1 MANTNLNNLK
11 SINSLF
17 NHNKSNMESLIK
29 EAEQIT
35 GCNLRS
41 RAQSERTY
49 FAYDRT
55 YLEPEEIEQARNN
68 NELPGQCNNTNI
80 KVAETKKFTSYYT
93 EVKTNRPGYIDAH
106 IENTYESGEKYYHLM
121 TADKDQTFFITK
133 FYDKPI
139 TTLCFTDTDI
149 LYIPSEDWTK
159 VTKKSYENLL
169 KEMGDKSA
177 TKWGMYNESV
187 YIAINRNIKFDTNG
201 IAISPF
207 KSVRQN
213 LSGEIQNKSEY
224 YIGRPCFRGYT
235 GASSSYKGGETA
247 NKTLLC
253 ISPLMG
259 EEALSENKYTAILY
273 ATRNRVCTERTIL
286 EELLKNPVDGIL
298 VEGTKSAMP
307 NPNFDLYMQLIGMG
321 IPIVFFNGYY
331 PSLSGTYYV
340 CADNKSG
347 GAELVR
353 HLISRG
359 HTKIAGYFKSDD
371 IQGHQRY
378 SGFLTEL
385 FRNGLIIPDENV
397 FWYTTETKGT
407 LFDDPQ
413 EVLKRLGDNTAVVC
427 YNDEIAFGLVK
438 CLLSAGKRIPEDIA
452 VVSFDNSN
460 LSRISQVPITSLSYE
475 DRNIGRIAAHKL
487 MDILDGKEVS
497 SEVVPWTFIRKES
510 S

>member
-1 MANTNLNNLK
+1 MKQTEIINSNNLK

-17 NHNKSNMESLIK
+17 NHNKSNMEVLIK

-49 FAYDRT
+49 FAYERT

-121 TADKDQTFFITK
+121 TADKYQTFFITK

-149 LYIPSEDWTK
+149 LYIPSEDWAK

-201 IAISPF
+201 IAVSPF

-224 YIGRPCFRGYT
+224 YIGRPSFRGYT
-235 GASSSYKGGETA
+235 GVCASYKGGETA

-259 EEALSENKYTAILY
+259 EESLSENSYAKCAGICQKTVNKSIL
-273 ATRNRVCTERTIL
+273 A
-286 EELLKNPVDGIL
+286 K
-298 VEGTKSAMP
+298 
-307 NPNFDLYMQLIGMG
+307 
-321 IPIVFFNGYY
+321 GYY
-331 PSLSGTYYV
+331 Y
-340 CADNKSG
+340 NKD
-347 GAELVR
+347 
-353 HLISRG
+353 RG
-359 HTKIAGYFKSDD
+359 
-371 IQGHQRY
+371 
-378 SGFLTEL
+378 
-385 FRNGLIIPDENV
+385 
-397 FWYTTETKGT
+397 
-407 LFDDPQ
+407 
-413 EVLKRLGDNTAVVC
+413 
-427 YNDEIAFGLVK
+427 
-438 CLLSAGKRIPEDIA
+438 DIA
-452 VVSFDNSN
+452 IDGKYKDLVNQMAN
-460 LSRISQVPITSLSYE
+460 TISQVKELNLKS
-475 DRNIGRIAAHKL
+475 
-487 MDILDGKEVS
+487 DIYPVLVD
-497 SEVVPWTFIRKES
+497 FIISQHVDFIKNTVGIRTARKECDLLEALEEFLGEITNS
-510 S
+510 YI

>member
-17 NHNKSNMESLIK
+17 NHNKFNMESLIK

-49 FAYDRT
+49 FAYERT

-80 KVAETKKFTSYYT
+80 KVAETKKFISYYT

-149 LYIPSEDWTK
+149 LYIPSEDWAK

-201 IAISPF
+201 IAVSPF

-224 YIGRPCFRGYT
+224 YIGRPSFRGYT
-235 GASSSYKGGETA
+235 GVCASYKGGETA

-259 EEALSENKYTAILY
+259 EESLSENSYAKCAGICQKTVNKSVLAKGYYYNKDRGDIAIDGKYSDIINQMTQTICHVKELNLKSDIYPILVDFIISKHVDFIKNTVGIRTARKECDLLE
-273 ATRNRVCTERTIL
+273 AL
-286 EELLKNPVDGIL
+286 EE
-298 VEGTKSAMP
+298 
-307 NPNFDLYMQLIGMG
+307 
-321 IPIVFFNGYY
+321 
-331 PSLSGTYYV
+331 
-340 CADNKSG
+340 
-347 GAELVR
+347 
-353 HLISRG
+353 
-359 HTKIAGYFKSDD
+359 
-371 IQGHQRY
+371 
-378 SGFLTEL
+378 FLE
-385 FRNGLIIPDENV
+385 
-397 FWYTTETKGT
+397 K
-407 LFDDPQ
+407 
-413 EVLKRLGDNTAVVC
+413 
-427 YNDEIAFGLVK
+427 
-438 CLLSAGKRIPEDIA
+438 
-452 VVSFDNSN
+452 
-460 LSRISQVPITSLSYE
+460 
-475 DRNIGRIAAHKL
+475 
-487 MDILDGKEVS
+487 
-497 SEVVPWTFIRKES
+497 
-510 S
+510 